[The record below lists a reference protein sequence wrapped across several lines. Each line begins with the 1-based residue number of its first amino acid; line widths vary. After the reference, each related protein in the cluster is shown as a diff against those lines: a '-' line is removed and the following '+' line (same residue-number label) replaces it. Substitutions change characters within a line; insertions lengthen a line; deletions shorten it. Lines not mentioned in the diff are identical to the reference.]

1 MKKHVFSTRSLVT
14 YIVSVAILV
23 ILKIL
28 VEWNLPDLKYL
39 LIVTNFVFSTTVIPL
54 SIFLFQK
61 DVEQYLSK
69 EIEEYKATLGL
80 KEKDTRHSIEVRDLS
95 WEKFQTVYRDLESF
109 LQTLNLGATSHA
121 EIYDAKKKLFSQIN
135 QAFGEFY
142 SYFSANNT
150 YLPESLKSK
159 FQQNTE
165 SLNKVL
171 KLITF
176 YYLGLEP
183 LNPAYVE
190 FENTKAQ
197 KADLEKMIR
206 NAIHLLEI

>member
-1 MKKHVFSTRSLVT
+1 MKKHKFSARFLVT
-14 YIVSVAILV
+14 YTLVIAILV
-23 ILKIL
+23 ALKIL

-39 LIVTNFVFSTTVIPL
+39 TIISNYVFTTIVIPL

-80 KEKDTRHSIEVRDLS
+80 KETDTRHSIEVRDLS
-95 WEKFQTVYRDLESF
+95 WGKFQTVYRDLESF

-121 EIYDAKKKLFSQIN
+121 EIHDAKKKLFLQIN
-135 QAFGEFY
+135 QSFGEFN
-142 SYFSANNT
+142 SYFSTNNT

-165 SLNKVL
+165 SANKVL
-171 KLITF
+171 NLIMS
-176 YYLGLEP
+176 YYLGSEP

-190 FENTKAQ
+190 FENTKAL